1 MSLVANMITESRYD
15 YCHIDLY
22 TIILLIIARWQIFPL
37 SQIFF
42 ISLNPVIPS
51 MAAMCSTCP
60 RRSTMEKR
68 EGNEIDG
75 RQLFILFIP
84 INKREP

>member
-1 MSLVANMITESRYD
+1 MSLVTNMITKSRYD

-22 TIILLIIARWQIFPL
+22 TILLLIIARWQIFLL

-51 MAAMCSTCP
+51 TAAMCSTVLDD
-60 RRSTMEKR
+60 RQWRSEK
-68 EGNEIDG
+68 ETKLTEDSYSYYSF
-75 RQLFILFIP
+75 L
-84 INKREP
+84 